1 MIDTAR
7 LENLST
13 ESRIVYSYFIV
24 NKYANIALCLAVDYL
39 NLEFDFDDAVD
50 QLAKEISDVI
60 DGFTCEIM
68 KDSDPLVKSLMIAA
82 TDRIDFH
89 SVAKML
95 IEDYLNK
102 I

>member
-1 MIDTAR
+1 MIDAAR
-7 LENLST
+7 LENLSE
-13 ESRIVYSYFIV
+13 ESRIVYSYFIT
-24 NKYANIALCLAVDYL
+24 NEYANIALGLAVDYL

-68 KDSDPLVKSLMIAA
+68 KDSDPLDKSLMIAA
-82 TDRIDFH
+82 TDRIDVH

-95 IEDYLNK
+95 IEDYINK

>member
-1 MIDTAR
+1 MIDAAR
-7 LENLST
+7 LENLSE
-13 ESRIVYSYFIV
+13 ESRIVYSYFIT
-24 NKYANIALCLAVDYL
+24 NEYANIALGLAVDYL

-95 IEDYLNK
+95 IQDYINK

>member
-1 MIDTAR
+1 MIDAAR
-7 LENLST
+7 LENLSE
-13 ESRIVYSYFIV
+13 ESRIVYSYFIT
-24 NKYANIALCLAVDYL
+24 NEYANIALGLAVDYL

>member
-1 MIDTAR
+1 MIDAAR
-7 LENLST
+7 LENLSA
-13 ESRIVYSYFIV
+13 ESRIVYSYFIT
-24 NKYANIALCLAVDYL
+24 NEYANTALCLTVDYL

-68 KDSDPLVKSLMIAA
+68 KDSDPLVQSLMIAA

-89 SVAKML
+89 SIAKML
-95 IEDYLNK
+95 IEDYINK

>member
-13 ESRIVYSYFIV
+13 ESRIVYSYFIT
-24 NKYANIALCLAVDYL
+24 NEYANIALGLAVDYL
-39 NLEFDFDDAVD
+39 NLEFDFGDAVD

-68 KDSDPLVKSLMIAA
+68 KDSDQLVQSLMIAA
-82 TDRIDFH
+82 IDRIDFH
-89 SVAKML
+89 SIAKIL
-95 IEDYLNK
+95 IEDYINQ

>member
-1 MIDTAR
+1 MIDAAR
-7 LENLST
+7 LENLSA
-13 ESRIVYSYFIV
+13 ESRIVYSYFV
-24 NKYANIALCLAVDYL
+24 TNEYAEIALGLAVDYL

-89 SVAKML
+89 SIAKIL
-95 IEDYLNK
+95 IEDYINK

>member
-1 MIDTAR
+1 M
-7 LENLST
+7 
-13 ESRIVYSYFIV
+13 
-24 NKYANIALCLAVDYL
+24 
-39 NLEFDFDDAVD
+39 
-50 QLAKEISDVI
+50 I

-68 KDSDPLVKSLMIAA
+68 KDSDPLVQSLMIAA